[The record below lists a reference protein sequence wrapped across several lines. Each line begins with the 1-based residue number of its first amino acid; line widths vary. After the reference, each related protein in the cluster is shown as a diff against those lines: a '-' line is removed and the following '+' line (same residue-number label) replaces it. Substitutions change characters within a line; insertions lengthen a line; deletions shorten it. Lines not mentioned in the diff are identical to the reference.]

1 MRHDGRQVN
10 DLRRIDIQTNV
21 FKHPE
26 GSVVISFEIALVACS
41 ATIEESVP
49 PFLRERIQARI

>member
-10 DLRRIDIQTNV
+10 DLRKITIQTNV

-26 GSVVISFEIALVACS
+26 GSVVISFEIHKSFVLRQLKKTCHHFYVVAKR
-41 ATIEESVP
+41 VG
-49 PFLRERIQARI
+49 